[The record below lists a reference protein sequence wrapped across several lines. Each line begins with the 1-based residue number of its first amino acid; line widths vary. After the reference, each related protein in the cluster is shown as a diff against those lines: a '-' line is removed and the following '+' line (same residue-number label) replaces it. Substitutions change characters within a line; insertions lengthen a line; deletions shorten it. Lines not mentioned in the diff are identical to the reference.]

1 MEKTKENLIAVFSHP
16 MEKTTELDSSQGRK
30 DTNRRKE
37 YCGLKLRKK
46 KTKTFPMR
54 ALGLVCPEAQW
65 SIPTW
70 KYSELS
76 WKGLEQHGLPLKLA
90 LL

>member
-16 MEKTTELDSSQGRK
+16 MEKMTELDSSQGRK

-46 KTKTFPMR
+46 HKTFPMS
-54 ALGLVCPEAQW
+54 ALGLVCPEAR
-65 SIPTW
+65 
-70 KYSELS
+70 
-76 WKGLEQHGLPLKLA
+76 
-90 LL
+90 

>member
-1 MEKTKENLIAVFSHP
+1 MEKTKENLTAVFSHP

-30 DTNRRKE
+30 DTNCRKE
-37 YCGLKLRKK
+37 SCGLKLRKK
-46 KTKTFPMR
+46 KKTFPMR
-54 ALGLVCPEAQW
+54 ALGLVCPEARW
-65 SIPTW
+65 SIPSW

-76 WKGLEQHGLPLKLA
+76 WQGLEQRGLPLKLA